1 MALPVDS
8 MIVFSLRVNI
18 SGSKELKRY
27 EAMKKGLIDICIDL
41 STETKY
47 EDMIKENNNAED

>member
-1 MALPVDS
+1 MKSKNKTNNAAKEKLLTS
-8 MIVFSLRVNI
+8 K
-18 SGSKELKRY
+18 SKELKRY

-47 EDMIKENNNAED
+47 EDIKQCCF